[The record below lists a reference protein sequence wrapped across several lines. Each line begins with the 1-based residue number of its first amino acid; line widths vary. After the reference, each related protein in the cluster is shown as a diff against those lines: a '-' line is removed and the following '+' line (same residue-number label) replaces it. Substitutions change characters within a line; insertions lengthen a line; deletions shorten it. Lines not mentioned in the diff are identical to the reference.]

1 MWFKNL
7 TVYRMTASWQL
18 SAAQVEEAV
27 SANAQTP
34 IGLTQPVSTGW
45 APVFDGLFT
54 HVVNR
59 QILLHFKTEKKVV
72 PSSALKA
79 AVAERVEEVER
90 MTGRKPGKKE
100 RREIKDDALLTLLPS
115 ALLALL
121 PSALATIAQTRVWI
135 DPVNGW
141 IVINTGSQ
149 TQAGT
154 IITSLVRSLEKL
166 ELQTLH
172 IAKSPAAVMTEWLMN
187 DDAPSNFS
195 IDRACVLKACDETKA
210 VVKYTNSPLTTDNL
224 VEHLRMG
231 KVCQEL
237 ALTWED
243 RISFVLTDSFRIKKV
258 RALDLIMEDRA
269 EANDER
275 DAFDADFALM
285 TGEINN
291 LLNALVE
298 AFGGETPR
306 DFAKQDNEDLF

>member
-45 APVFDGLFT
+45 APIFDGLFA

-59 QILLHFKTEKKVV
+59 QILLQFKTEKKVV

-79 AVAERVEEVER
+79 AVAERVDEVER

-100 RREIKDDALLTLLPS
+100 RREIKDDALL
-115 ALLALL
+115 ALL
-121 PSALATIAQTRVWI
+121 PSALATISQTRVWI

-149 TQAGT
+149 TQADT

-187 DDAPSNFS
+187 DDAPDNFA
-195 IDRACVLKACDETKA
+195 IDRACTLKACDDTKA
-210 VVKYTNSPLTTDNL
+210 AVKYTNSPLTTDNL

-231 KVCQEL
+231 KVCKEL

-243 RISFVLTDSFRIKKV
+243 RISFVLTDTFRIKKV
-258 RALDLIMEDRA
+258 RALDLITEDRA
-269 EANDER
+269 EVNDER
-275 DAFDADFALM
+275 EASDADFALM

-291 LLNALVE
+291 LLNALVA
-298 AFGGETPR
+298 AFGGEKPR
-306 DFAKQDNEDLF
+306 DFAQQGSNDLF

>member
-45 APVFDGLFT
+45 APIFDGLFA

-59 QILLHFKTEKKVV
+59 QILLQFKTEKKVV

-79 AVAERVEEVER
+79 AVAERVDEVER

-100 RREIKDDALLTLLPS
+100 RREIKDDALL
-115 ALLALL
+115 ALL
-121 PSALATIAQTRVWI
+121 PSALATISQTRVWI

-149 TQAGT
+149 TQADT

-187 DDAPSNFS
+187 DDAPDNFA
-195 IDRACVLKACDETKA
+195 IDRACTLKACDDTKA
-210 VVKYTNSPLTTDNL
+210 VVKYTNSPLMTDNL

-231 KVCQEL
+231 KVCKEL

-243 RISFVLTDSFRIKKV
+243 RISFVLTDTFRIKKV
-258 RALDLIMEDRA
+258 RALDLITEDRA
-269 EANDER
+269 EVNDER
-275 DAFDADFALM
+275 EASDADFALM

-291 LLNALVE
+291 LLNALVT
-298 AFGGETPR
+298 AFGGEKPR
-306 DFAKQDNEDLF
+306 DFAQQGSNDLF

>member
-7 TVYRMTASWQL
+7 IVYRMTASWQL

-34 IGLTQPVSTGW
+34 IGLTQPVSAGW
-45 APVFDGLFT
+45 EPIFDGLFA

-59 QILLHFKTEKKVV
+59 QILLQFKTEKKVV

-79 AVAERVEEVER
+79 AVAEHVDEVER

-100 RREIKDDALLTLLPS
+100 RREIKDDALL
-115 ALLALL
+115 ALL
-121 PSALATIAQTRVWI
+121 PSALATISQTRVWI

-149 TQAGT
+149 TQADT

-187 DDAPSNFS
+187 DDVPDNFA
-195 IDRACVLKACDETKA
+195 IDRACTLKACDETKA
-210 VVKYTNSPLTTDNL
+210 AVKYTNSTLTTDNL

-231 KVCQEL
+231 KVCKEL

-243 RISFVLTDSFRIKKV
+243 RISFVLTDNFRVKKI
-258 RALDLIMEDRA
+258 RALDLIMEDRV

-275 DAFDADFALM
+275 EAFDGDFTLM
-285 TGEINN
+285 TGEINK
-291 LLNALVE
+291 LLNALVT
-298 AFGGETPR
+298 AFGGEKPR
-306 DFAKQDNEDLF
+306 GNAEDLF

>member
-45 APVFDGLFT
+45 APIFDGLFA

-59 QILLHFKTEKKVV
+59 QILLQFKTEKKVV

-79 AVAERVEEVER
+79 AVAERVDEVER

-100 RREIKDDALLTLLPS
+100 RREIKDDALL
-115 ALLALL
+115 ALL
-121 PSALATIAQTRVWI
+121 PSALATISQTRVWI

-149 TQAGT
+149 TQADT

-187 DDAPSNFS
+187 DDAPDNFA
-195 IDRACVLKACDETKA
+195 IDRACTLKACDDTKA

-231 KVCQEL
+231 KVCKEL

-243 RISFVLTDSFRIKKV
+243 RISFVLTDTFLIKKV
-258 RALDLIMEDRA
+258 RALDLITEDRA
-269 EANDER
+269 EVNDER
-275 DAFDADFALM
+275 EASDADFALM

-291 LLNALVE
+291 LLNALVA
-298 AFGGETPR
+298 AFGGEKPR
-306 DFAKQDNEDLF
+306 DFAQQGSNDLF

>member
-45 APVFDGLFT
+45 APIFDGLFA

-59 QILLHFKTEKKVV
+59 QILLQFKTEKKVV

-79 AVAERVEEVER
+79 AVAERVDEVER

-100 RREIKDDALLTLLPS
+100 RREIKDDALL
-115 ALLALL
+115 ALL
-121 PSALATIAQTRVWI
+121 PSALATISQTRVWI

-149 TQAGT
+149 TQADT

-187 DDAPSNFS
+187 DDAPDNFA
-195 IDRACVLKACDETKA
+195 IDRACTLKACDDTKA

-231 KVCQEL
+231 KVCEEL

-243 RISFVLTDSFRIKKV
+243 RISFVLTDTFRIKKV
-258 RALDLIMEDRA
+258 RALDLITEDRA
-269 EANDER
+269 EVNDER
-275 DAFDADFALM
+275 EASDADFALM

-291 LLNALVE
+291 LLNALVA
-298 AFGGETPR
+298 AFGGEKPR
-306 DFAKQDNEDLF
+306 DSAQQGSNDLF

>member
-45 APVFDGLFT
+45 APIFDGLFA

-59 QILLHFKTEKKVV
+59 QILLQFKTEKKVV

-79 AVAERVEEVER
+79 AVAERVDEVER
-90 MTGRKPGKKE
+90 MTGRKPGKNE
-100 RREIKDDALLTLLPS
+100 RREIKDD

-121 PSALATIAQTRVWI
+121 PSALATISQTRVWI

-149 TQAGT
+149 TQADT

-187 DDAPSNFS
+187 DDAPDNFA
-195 IDRACVLKACDETKA
+195 IGRACALKACDDTKA
-210 VVKYTNSPLTTDNL
+210 AVKYTNSPLTTDNL

-231 KVCQEL
+231 KVCKEL

-243 RISFVLTDSFRIKKV
+243 RISFVLTDTFRIKKV
-258 RALDLIMEDRA
+258 RALDLITEDRA
-269 EANDER
+269 EVNDER
-275 DAFDADFALM
+275 EASDADFALM

-291 LLNALVE
+291 LLNALVA
-298 AFGGETPR
+298 AFGGEKPR
-306 DFAKQDNEDLF
+306 DFAQQGSNDLF

>member
-45 APVFDGLFT
+45 APIFDGLFA

-59 QILLHFKTEKKVV
+59 QILLQFKTEKKVV

-79 AVAERVEEVER
+79 AVAERVDEVER

-100 RREIKDDALLTLLPS
+100 RREIKDDALL
-115 ALLALL
+115 ALL
-121 PSALATIAQTRVWI
+121 PSALATISQTRVWI

-149 TQAGT
+149 TQADT

-187 DDAPSNFS
+187 DDAPDNFA
-195 IDRACVLKACDETKA
+195 IDRACTLKACDDTKA
-210 VVKYTNSPLTTDNL
+210 AVKYTNSPLTTDNL

-231 KVCQEL
+231 KVCEEL

-243 RISFVLTDSFRIKKV
+243 RISFVLTDTFRIKKV
-258 RALDLIMEDRA
+258 RALDLITEDRA
-269 EANDER
+269 EVNDER
-275 DAFDADFALM
+275 EASDADFALM

-291 LLNALVE
+291 LLNALVA
-298 AFGGETPR
+298 AFGGEKPR
-306 DFAKQDNEDLF
+306 DFAQQGSNDLF

>member
-7 TVYRMTASWQL
+7 IVYRMTASWQL

-45 APVFDGLFT
+45 APIFDGLFA

-59 QILLHFKTEKKVV
+59 QILLQFKTEKKVV

-79 AVAERVEEVER
+79 AVAERVDEVER

-100 RREIKDDALLTLLPS
+100 RREIKDDALL
-115 ALLALL
+115 ALL
-121 PSALATIAQTRVWI
+121 PSALATISQTRVWI

-149 TQAGT
+149 TQADT

-187 DDAPSNFS
+187 DDAPDNFA
-195 IDRACVLKACDETKA
+195 IDRACTLKACDDTKA
-210 VVKYTNSPLTTDNL
+210 AVKYTNSPLTTDNL

-231 KVCQEL
+231 KVCKEL

-243 RISFVLTDSFRIKKV
+243 RISFVLTDTFRIKKV
-258 RALDLIMEDRA
+258 RALDLITEDRA
-269 EANDER
+269 EVNDER
-275 DAFDADFALM
+275 EASDADFALM

-291 LLNALVE
+291 LLNALVA
-298 AFGGETPR
+298 AFGGEKPR
-306 DFAKQDNEDLF
+306 DFAQQGSNDLF

>member
-1 MWFKNL
+1 MLFKNL
-7 TVYRMTASWQL
+7 TVYRMTDSWQL

-45 APVFDGLFT
+45 APIFDGLFA

-59 QILLHFKTEKKVV
+59 QILLQFKTEKKVV

-79 AVAERVEEVER
+79 EIAERVDEVER
-90 MTGRKPGKKE
+90 MTGRKPGKNE
-100 RREIKDDALLTLLPS
+100 RREIKDD

-121 PSALATIAQTRVWI
+121 PSALATIAQTRVWV

-149 TQAGT
+149 TQADT

-187 DDAPSNFS
+187 NDAPGNFA
-195 IDRACVLKACDETKA
+195 IDRACTLKACDETKA
-210 VVKYTNSPLTTDNL
+210 VVKYTNSTLTTDNL

-231 KVCQEL
+231 KVCKEL

-243 RISFVLTDSFRIKKV
+243 RISFVLTDNFRIKKI
-258 RALDLIMEDRA
+258 RALDLIMDERV

-275 DAFDADFALM
+275 EAFDGDFTLT
-285 TGEINN
+285 TGEINQM
-291 LLNALVE
+291 LNALVA
-298 AFGGETPR
+298 AFGGEKPR
-306 DFAKQDNEDLF
+306 EGAEQTAEDLF